1 MKVANSSMYQAFG
14 VLELVLKKAP
24 ELGQGLQ
31 AYANCREQGFS
42 IMKLDFSGGEA
53 DKSRQVSFSEC
64 RNSDQITVYYGSTRD
79 FNFQTNIPTDDTY
92 FNRRKFF
99 GYESFEE
106 AAEWIVAYL
115 KGENDASN

>member
-1 MKVANSSMYQAFG
+1 MNVENSSMKQAFG
-14 VLELVLKKAP
+14 ILAVILKKAP
-24 ELGQGLQ
+24 DLAEGLQ

-42 IMKLDFSGGEA
+42 IMKLDYSNGQ
-53 DKSRQVSFSEC
+53 DNCLQVSFSEC
-64 RNSDQITVYYGSTRD
+64 RNSDQITVYYGSPLD

-106 AAEWIVAYL
+106 AADWIVAFL
-115 KGENDASN
+115 KGEKNVKK